1 MPFSAFTDNGEAID
15 QETCERLFSCDATV
29 TALEEVP
36 KHVAERLHVEATRHA
51 QATLHRN
58 MEANSRFFREEQERL
73 ERWADDVILAAER
86 ALQETKAQIKTVSR
100 QARQA
105 TTTQEQH
112 AYQQRL
118 RDLEAKQRSQRRRI
132 FDVEDEIIQKRDAL
146 IDALEQ
152 RMTQRTHRQTLFTIR
167 WQVV

>member
-1 MPFSAFTDNGEAID
+1 MTALDALPASVTAWLQGEA
-15 QETCERLFSCDATV
+15 
-29 TALEEVP
+29 
-36 KHVAERLHVEATRHA
+36 KRHA

-73 ERWADDVILAAER
+73 ERWAEDVMLAAER
-86 ALQETKAQIKTVSR
+86 AAKTKAQIKTLSR

-112 AYQQRL
+112 GVQQRI